1 MPKSAEQITQ
11 KIEPFLRW
19 AIDSD
24 SMIVKSVKAK
34 YLLTWNRFDLAFK
47 LFYLCMR
54 NVNPIYGEKIYE
66 QHLRSFGLGEIR
78 EPGNP
83 NKTSLEEF
91 LGEFRIIY
99 DSIEGSGFDQNVSI
113 IPLSVDG
120 SIVNGAHRL
129 SSAIYLDVDISCIP
143 TKSNPPIYNYN
154 FFKERNIPADTL
166 DLIACK
172 FIEYS
177 ENIYLAFV
185 WPSAFGN
192 EAQIEKLIP
201 NLVYKKS
208 VIMSLNGAHNLLTQ
222 VYQGEKWL
230 GKFEDNFPG
239 ARSKMNECFKLNK
252 PLTVLA
258 FQARCIEDVLEIK
271 EKVRSIC
278 NIGKHSI
285 HITDNKIEA
294 IRLSQIMFNENSI
307 HFLNYAKPTYFY
319 SNIQRL
325 KLIKNELSK
334 FGALGQSVVI
344 DGGTVLALYALRES
358 EDIDYLSINNL
369 IKNSESPYPF
379 NDHEDQL
386 KHHEIA
392 KEELIWNPAYYFYY
406 ENIKFVSLKQ
416 IYAMKTNRDEI
427 KDRVDC
433 NSIRALINAN
443 LPDLLIA
450 KFSQQF
456 LYLRI
461 KTYYFAYRILKT
473 FKLVGFIK
481 KVLKR

>member
-1 MPKSAEQITQ
+1 MIKPTEQIAQ

-24 SMIVKSVKAK
+24 NMIVKSAKAK

-54 NVNPIYGEKIYE
+54 NENPIYGEKIYE

-91 LGEFRIIY
+91 LGEFRTIY
-99 DSIEGSGFDQNVSI
+99 NQIECSGFDQKISI
-113 IPLSVDG
+113 IPLSLDG
-120 SIVNGAHRL
+120 SIANGAHRL
-129 SSAIYLDVDISCIP
+129 SSAIYLGVDVSCIA
-143 TKSNPPIYNYN
+143 TKSNSPIYDYK
-154 FFKERNIPADTL
+154 FFKERNVSTDTL

-177 ENIYLAFV
+177 ENTYLAFL
-185 WPSAFGN
+185 WPSAFDN

-222 VYQGEKWL
+222 VYQGEEWL

-239 ARSKMNECFKLNK
+239 AKNKMNECFKLNK

-258 FQARCIEDVLEIK
+258 FQARCIEDVLKIK

-294 IRLSQIMFNENSI
+294 IRLSQIIFNENSI
-307 HFLNYAKPTYFY
+307 HFINYAEPTYFY

-334 FGALGQSVVI
+334 ISDLGRSVVI
-344 DGGTVLALYALRES
+344 DGGTVLALYGLRES
-358 EDIDYLSINNL
+358 EDIDYLSTNNL
-369 IKNSESPYPF
+369 INNSESPYPF
-379 NDHEDQL
+379 NDHDDQL
-386 KHHEIA
+386 KHHKIP
-392 KEELIWNPAYYFYY
+392 KEELIWNPAYYFFY

-416 IYAMKTNRDEI
+416 IYAMKTNRDEL

-433 NSIRALINAN
+433 NSIRAFINAN
-443 LPDLLIA
+443 LPDLLMA
-450 KFSQQF
+450 KFSQHF

-461 KTYYFAYRILKT
+461 KAYYFVYRILKT
-473 FKLVGFIK
+473 FKLIGFIK